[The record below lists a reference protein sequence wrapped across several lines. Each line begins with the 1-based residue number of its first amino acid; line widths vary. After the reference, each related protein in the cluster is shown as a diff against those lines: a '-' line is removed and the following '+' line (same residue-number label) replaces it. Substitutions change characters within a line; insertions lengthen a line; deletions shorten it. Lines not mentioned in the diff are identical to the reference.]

1 MIPVRYKIY
10 TMKFEYDPNKSESN
24 KVKHGID
31 FEEAQVI
38 WEDPDRLLVP
48 AHTQGESRFLLIG
61 KIKDKHWSVVFTM
74 RAESVRIISVR
85 RSRKNEVY
93 KYEE

>member
-1 MIPVRYKIY
+1 MIY
-10 TMKFEYDPNKSESN
+10 TMKFEYDPSKSDSN
-24 KVKHGID
+24 KIKHGID

-48 AHTQGESRFLLIG
+48 ARTQGELRFVLIG
-61 KIKDKHWSVVFTM
+61 KIKDKHWSAVFTM
-74 RAESVRIISVR
+74 RAEAVRIISVR